1 MKRIYSTVIIIFVL
15 LGYTYGTY
23 AQTNNISNKTISIIP
38 QPYSVTS
45 AAERFRLTPQTKIF
59 IDPNNQEL
67 KKIAEMFVA
76 HVKSATSM
84 SLAIVPKS
92 GVAMSN
98 GIFFTMKNASD
109 SLEKEGYQL
118 TVANNNI
125 ILRANKGNGI
135 FYGMQTLLQLFPV
148 NKKDLSGSLIYL
160 QGANI
165 IDKPRFE
172 WRGLMLDVGRFYY
185 SMDFLKKY
193 IDYLAMHKMNTFHW
207 HLVEDHGWRLEI
219 KKYPRLTD
227 VGAWRAANQFDRTQL
242 DQTAKGGYY
251 TQEQAKELV
260 AYAASKYINIV
271 PEIEMPGHIY
281 SALVAYPE
289 LSCTGGPFEM
299 LSRWGIQKDIYCAG
313 NEKTFEFIENVLEE
327 VIAIFPSPIIHIGGD
342 EAPKERWK
350 ACSKCQQRIKNE
362 GLKDEHEL
370 QSYFIKRIE
379 DFLLTKNKSII
390 GWDEILEGGLAPN
403 ASVMS
408 WRGVKGGI
416 EAAKQHHNVIMTP
429 NNYFY
434 LDYYQGK
441 PYQEPLSMGSELVTL
456 EKVYS
461 FEPVA
466 KELSAEEG
474 KFIKGVQGNVWSEY
488 IHSPEK
494 VEYMAF
500 PRAAAVAEIGWSSP
514 ASRNWEDFKRRMEY
528 QYARYDLA
536 GINYAKSAYNVW
548 QTAKIDSVAKT
559 ALISFKTDSY
569 NPEIRF
575 TLDGNEPTQH
585 SQLYTTPFKVNIPI
599 LIKAATF
606 RNGKKIG
613 KINEEAVILR

>member
-1 MKRIYSTVIIIFVL
+1 MKRIYSTVIIFIL
-15 LGYTYGTY
+15 LGFTYGSC

-45 AAERFRLTPQTKIF
+45 TSERFRLTPQTKIF
-59 IDPNNQEL
+59 IDTNNPEL
-67 KKIAEMFVA
+67 QKIAEMFVA
-76 HVKSATSM
+76 QLKSTTSI
-84 SLAIVPKS
+84 SLSIVPKNKAS
-92 GVAMSN
+92 IVN
-98 GIFFTMKNASD
+98 GIYFTMKNSPD

-135 FYGMQTLLQLFPV
+135 FYGMQTLLQLLPV
-148 NKKDLSGSLIYL
+148 NKKDLTGSVFYL

-185 SMDFLKKY
+185 SMEFLKKY
-193 IDYLAMHKMNTFHW
+193 IDYIAMHKMNTFHW

-219 KKYPRLTD
+219 KKYPRLTSI
-227 VGAWRAANQFDRTQL
+227 GAWREANQFDRTQV

-260 AYAASKYINIV
+260 AYAASKYVNIV
-271 PEIEMPGHIY
+271 PEIEMPGHVH

-289 LSCTGGPFEM
+289 LSCTGGPFKM
-299 LSRWGIQKDIYCAG
+299 LTRWGIQDDIYCAG

-327 VIAIFPSPIIHIGGD
+327 VIAIFPSPVIHIGGD
-342 EAPKERWK
+342 EAPKKRWK
-350 ACSKCQQRIKNE
+350 ACPKCQQRIKEN

-379 DFLLTKNKSII
+379 NFLLARNKSII

-461 FEPVA
+461 FEPVG
-466 KELSAEEG
+466 KELTPEEG

-488 IHSPEK
+488 IHSREK

-514 ASRNWEDFKRRMEY
+514 HSRNWEDFKRRMEY

-536 GINYAKSAYNVW
+536 GIIYAKSAYNVW

-575 TLDGNEPTQH
+575 TLDGNEPTQN
-585 SQLYTTPFKVNIPI
+585 SELYTKPFKVKIPI
-599 LIKAATF
+599 LIKSSTF
-606 RNGKKIG
+606 KNGKRIG
-613 KINEEAVILR
+613 KITEEAVILK